1 MGVSKKS
8 LKQEQLRVR
17 IVESK
22 NSGNPTPGSKAA
34 PGGSSSC
41 RTCRTDDDDDDDG
54 GGGDGDG
61 DGNGGG
67 DGNGNSDGDD
77 YGEDND
83 DDVDDGINRGNVD
96 DS

>member
-41 RTCRTDDDDDDDG
+41 RTCRTDDDDDDGDDDDG
-54 GGGDGDG
+54 GGNSKVFDGF
-61 DGNGGG
+61 
-67 DGNGNSDGDD
+67 
-77 YGEDND
+77 
-83 DDVDDGINRGNVD
+83 
-96 DS
+96 